1 MSEIGKSV
9 LALLC
14 LLVLLAAT
22 VMLSFIELG
31 AFNPVLNLAIA
42 AAKAVIIA
50 MVFMHLAGPSLLP
63 RLAATATAVLL
74 WLGILYGLTLIG

>member
-31 AFNPVLNLAIA
+31 AFNTVLNLAIA

-50 MVFMHLAGPSLLP
+50 MVFMHLAGPGLLP
-63 RLAATATAVLL
+63 RLAATAVLL

>member
-1 MSEIGKSV
+1 MSEIRKTILAV
-9 LALLC
+9 LG

-31 AFNPVLNLAIA
+31 IFNPVLNLAIA

-50 MVFMHLAGPSLLP
+50 TVFMHLAGPGLLP
-63 RLAATATAVLL
+63 RLAAAAALL